1 MNEKPQ
7 LTESLEDYLE
17 AIAELIAVEGH
28 AHAKEIAAKL
38 NVKMPSVTGAL
49 RQLEKM
55 GCIVY
60 NTHYP
65 VQLTE
70 KGRLIAA
77 DVMHH
82 HETLQKFFSE
92 ILGLPL
98 EKASDTAC
106 RLEHLIDCDTIS
118 RFILFSEA
126 IAKRSDARALQ
137 TYLTEAMAQPDL
149 AVLSDC
155 KPGEKAIVEKFGRNL
170 APGEVAG
177 LNPGDEMTVE
187 GFSLDRSSV
196 RVTVGGKSLDIPI
209 RQAENIWCRPAEPLA
224 HVFRHFPL
232 GDA

>member
-1 MNEKPQ
+1 MTTQ

-70 KGRLIAA
+70 KGREIAE

-82 HETLQKFFSE
+82 HRVLKQFFSE

-98 EKASDTAC
+98 EQASETAC
-106 RLEHLIDCDTIS
+106 RLEHLIDCETIR
-118 RFILFSEA
+118 RFVLFSEA

-137 TYLTEAMAQPDL
+137 TYLTEAMAQTGL
-149 AVLSDC
+149 MVMSDC
-155 KPGEKAIVEKFGRNL
+155 TPGSKVVVERFGRNL
-170 APGEVAG
+170 ESPLGHTFGGHHQIPLRISDVVTIEG
-177 LNPGDEMTVE
+177 L
-187 GFSLDRSSV
+187 SLDRSAV
-196 RVTVGGKSLDIPI
+196 RVTRDGQPLSISI
-209 RQAENIWCRPAEPLA
+209 AAAENIWVQPVAEA
-224 HVFRHFPL
+224 
-232 GDA
+232 

>member
-1 MNEKPQ
+1 MIPQ

-55 GCIVY
+55 GFIVY

-65 VQLTE
+65 VQLTD
-70 KGRLIAA
+70 KGREIAE
-77 DVMHH
+77 DVIHH
-82 HETLQKFFSE
+82 HAVLKKFFSE

-106 RLEHLIDCDTIS
+106 RLEHLIDCDTIG

-126 IAKRSDARALQ
+126 IAKRTDARALQ
-137 TYLTEAMAQPDL
+137 TYLTEAMSQPGL

-155 KPGEKAIVEKFGRNL
+155 KPGEKAVVEKFGRNL
-170 APGEVAG
+170 APDAVAG
-177 LNPGDEMTVE
+177 LNIKPGDDLTVE
-187 GFSLDRSSV
+187 GFSLDRSAV
-196 RVTVGGKSLDIPI
+196 RVSTAGKTLDIPTVL
-209 RQAENIWCRPAEPLA
+209 AENIWCRPAA
-224 HVFRHFPL
+224 S
-232 GDA
+232 

>member
-1 MNEKPQ
+1 MNEIPQ

-55 GCIVY
+55 DCIVY

-70 KGRLIAA
+70 KGRLIAE
-77 DVMHH
+77 DVMHRH
-82 HETLQKFFSE
+82 SVLKKFFSE
-92 ILGLPL
+92 ILSLPL

-106 RLEHLIDCDTIS
+106 RLEHIVDADTIR
-118 RFILFSEA
+118 RFVLFSEA
-126 IAKRSDARALQ
+126 IEKRSDARALQ
-137 TYLTEAMAQPDL
+137 IYLTEAMSMPGL
-149 AVLSDC
+149 TVLSDC
-155 KPGEKAIVEKFGRNL
+155 RPGEKVLVEIFGRNL
-170 APGEVAG
+170 APDAVVG
-177 LNPGDEMTVE
+177 LKPGDEVTVE

-196 RVTVGGKSLDIPI
+196 RVTLESKTLDIPT
-209 RQAENIWCRPAEPLA
+209 RHAENIWCRP
-224 HVFRHFPL
+224 V
-232 GDA
+232 GSK